1 MLKFPKM
8 QTALKT
14 NYEPLFTIREVAS
27 IFKLSPAAVRQLIQK
42 QELAA
47 IRIGKQFRVPQSIVD
62 DYFRP
67 FQQPH
72 PLPGFG
78 ILKGRVPQG
87 IAYENRMREKTK
99 HQTLEAFLD
108 ELKKIK

>member
-1 MLKFPKM
+1 M

-14 NYEPLFTIREVAS
+14 NYENLFKISEVAR

-42 QELAA
+42 GELAA
-47 IRIGKQFRVPQSIVD
+47 IRIGKQFRVPQSVVD
-62 DYFRP
+62 DYFKP

-78 ILKGRVPQG
+78 LFKGKKFPTGVEF
-87 IAYENRMREKTK
+87 ENRMRKKNK

-108 ELKKIK
+108 ELRKIK